1 MRGDIYKNQTCKS
14 SKRQEIPKPK
24 SSEAYKLEKK
34 KFKQSKVPEQFMNKA
49 EQKIKLL
56 EEQYYKNKIDFE

>member
-34 KFKQSKVPEQFMNKA
+34 KFK
-49 EQKIKLL
+49 
-56 EEQYYKNKIDFE
+56 